1 MGLFWV
7 ARCKKCSKDSGIRP
21 SLSAGP
27 QLDMA
32 TPSEKIKAKCPHC
45 QFENEFDGTDLREVP
60 AYIVPSPLQSSKE

>member
-7 ARCKKCSKDSGIRP
+7 ARCKKCGKDSGIRP

-32 TPSEKIKAKCPHC
+32 IPSEKIKAKCPHC

-60 AYIVPSPLQSSKE
+60 AYISSTTPPSSTE